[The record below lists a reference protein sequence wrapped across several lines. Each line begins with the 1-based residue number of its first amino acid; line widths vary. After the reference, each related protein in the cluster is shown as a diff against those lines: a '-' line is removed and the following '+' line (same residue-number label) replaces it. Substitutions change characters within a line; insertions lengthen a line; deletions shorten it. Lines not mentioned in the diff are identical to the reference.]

1 MKNLKL
7 DSQPRPQATG
17 EEKGEKMTYKKYEA
31 RVLEELKVKIWLDNR
46 TWSSVSGIM
55 KLLFAVMAVRA
66 NALNRF
72 PGG

>member
-7 DSQPRPQATG
+7 DSQPRPQGT

-31 RVLEELKVKIWLDNR
+31 RVMQELKVNIWLDNR

-55 KLLFAVMAVRA
+55 KLLFAVMAVRT
-66 NALNRF
+66 NELNGL